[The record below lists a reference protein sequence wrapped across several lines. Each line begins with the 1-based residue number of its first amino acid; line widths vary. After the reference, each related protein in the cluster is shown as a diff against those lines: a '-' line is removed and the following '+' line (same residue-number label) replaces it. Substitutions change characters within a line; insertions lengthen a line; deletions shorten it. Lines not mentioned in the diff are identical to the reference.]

1 MNKSSRIFLAGH
13 RGTVGSA
20 IYRNLIAKGYT
31 NILVR
36 SSAELDLRSQSD
48 VNDFFKKEQPEYVI
62 DSAARVGGILAN
74 NNYPYQF
81 ISDNLM
87 IQQNLMDASLKF
99 GVEKFIFLGSSCVY
113 PKHAPIPIKE
123 EYLLTSA
130 LEPTNE
136 WYAIAKIAGVK
147 TCQAI
152 RRQYGKQFITLM
164 PTNAYGRED
173 NFDLLTSHVL
183 PAMIRKFHDAKVN
196 NHETVVLWGTGT
208 PMREFIFVDDLADG
222 IVFAFENNLQEDIY
236 NIGSGK
242 DVTIKDLA
250 LLIQRIVGHQ
260 GEIFWDASKPD
271 GTPRKLMDVSKLAK
285 EGWSSTC
292 ELEEGIKITYDWF
305 CQNLDRYKQVKL

>member
-1 MNKSSRIFLAGH
+1 MDKSSRIFLAGH

-20 IYRNLIAKGYT
+20 IYRNLKAKGYT

-36 SSAELDLRSQSD
+36 SSAELDLRNQSD
-48 VNDFFKKEQPEYVI
+48 INDFFKKEQPEYVI

-113 PKHAPIPIKE
+113 PKHAPMPIKE
-123 EYLLTSA
+123 EYLLTSS

-164 PTNAYGRED
+164 PTNTYGRED

-196 NHETVVLWGTGT
+196 NNETVVLWGTGT

-236 NIGSGK
+236 NIGTGK
-242 DVTIKDLA
+242 DLIIKDLA
-250 LLIQRIVGHQ
+250 QLIQHVVGHK
-260 GEIFWDASKPD
+260 GEIFWDSSKPD
-271 GTPRKLMDVSKLAK
+271 GTPRKLMDVSRLAN
-285 EGWSSTC
+285 EGWKAKV

-305 CQNLDRYKQVKL
+305 LENQFNYKTVVM

>member
-1 MNKSSRIFLAGH
+1 MQKSSRIFLAGH
-13 RGTVGSA
+13 KGTVGSA
-20 IYRNLIAKGYT
+20 IYRNLISKGYT
-31 NILVR
+31 NVIVR
-36 SSAELDLRSQSD
+36 KSSELDLRKQAE
-48 VNDFFKKEQPEYVI
+48 VNDFFNQERPEYVI

-81 ISDNLM
+81 ISDNLF
-87 IQQNLMDASLKF
+87 IQQNLMDASLKHD
-99 GVEKFIFLGSSCVY
+99 VQKFIFLGSSCVY

-123 EYLLTSA
+123 EYLLTSS

-183 PAMIRKFHDAKVN
+183 PAMIRKFHDAKTN
-196 NHETVVLWGTGT
+196 NHETVVLWGSGT

-236 NIGSGK
+236 NIGTGK
-242 DVTIKDLA
+242 DLTIKDLA
-250 LLIQRIVGHQ
+250 ILIQRIVGHQ
-260 GEIFWDASKPD
+260 GEIFWDSSKPD
-271 GTPRKLMDVSKLAK
+271 GTPRKLMDVSRLAN
-285 EGWSSTC
+285 EGWKAKV

-305 CQNLDRYKQVKL
+305 CENIERYKQVKI